1 MAAENT
7 IRFEYVR
14 SDDYR
19 IIAANGAHGGLT
31 SRGDFRF
38 DLFVEGPKAPQSV
51 AHSITPDGLGPEVE
65 REPTG
70 RIVERE
76 LQIGVI
82 MSPAQARS
90 LAQWIMSRLNAMP
103 SEGGKSSGSP

>member
-1 MAAENT
+1 VAAENT
-7 IRFEYVR
+7 IRFEYIR

-38 DLFVEGPKAPQSV
+38 DLFVEGPKAPESV